1 MRVFIVSYSCSVIGV
16 YTSAVDANQIVR
28 MLRRIGS
35 VGAVVCEARLN
46 DKGHKASRVT
56 LKSVPSHSYSRLTPI
71 HYFTALRRAAEEQE
85 HLYLHHPE

>member
-46 DKGHKASRVT
+46 TETAIGHALLST
-56 LKSVPSHSYSRLTPI
+56 SPTTTP
-71 HYFTALRRAAEEQE
+71 EV
-85 HLYLHHPE
+85 